1 MQQYLVVGIITGCL
15 YALTATGLVVTYTM
29 SGIFNFAHGAMCM
42 LLAFVYWQLAVG
54 WSVPWPVALLLTLFL
69 IAPVFGALIE
79 RLFIR
84 SLYGAPLGVTLVVT
98 LGLFLA

>member
-1 MQQYLVVGIITGCL
+1 MSALLSFTIVGLVTGCI
-15 YALTATGLVVTYTM
+15 YALTATGLVVTYTT
-29 SGIFNFAHGAMCM
+29 SGIFNFAHGAMGM

-54 WSVPWPVALLLTLFL
+54 WSVPWPIALLLTLFL

-84 SLYGAPLGVTLVVT
+84 SLYGAPLGVSLVAS
-98 LGLFLA
+98 LAL